1 MAASDDHEQFV
12 QELMRRMAFRPLFS
26 GVSFSSDIPV
36 GLPQV
41 AIERGHL
48 LDTLV
53 GLCELLVASGGNQIV
68 IEADASGDEV
78 RLALSTMLS
87 SAPDLVSDR
96 KVEFYTATLHLYGA
110 QFAIHREEGRL
121 AAVLH
126 LPVADCFDA
135 PVV

>member
-1 MAASDDHEQFV
+1 
-12 QELMRRMAFRPLFS
+12 MAFRPLFS
-26 GVSFSSDIPV
+26 GVRLSSDITV
-36 GLPQV
+36 WLPRV
-41 AIERGHL
+41 AVERSHL

-53 GLCELLVASGGNQIV
+53 GLCELHVASGGNQIAV
-68 IEADASGDEV
+68 EANARGDEV
-78 RLALSTMLS
+78 CLTLSIMLS
-87 SAPDLVSDR
+87 SAPDLVGDR

-110 QFAIHREEGRL
+110 QFAIHREEGPW